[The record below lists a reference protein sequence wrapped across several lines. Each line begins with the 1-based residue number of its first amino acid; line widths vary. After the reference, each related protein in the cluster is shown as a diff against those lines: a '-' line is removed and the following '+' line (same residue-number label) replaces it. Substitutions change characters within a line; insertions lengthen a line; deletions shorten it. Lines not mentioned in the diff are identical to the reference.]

1 MSTFTMTDV
10 VIVVFDLRKCRE
22 SPRQEA
28 GPLCLARTADVYIC
42 YQVRATRGNIMISK
56 TKF

>member
-1 MSTFTMTDV
+1 MNTFTMTDV

-22 SPRQEA
+22 SPGQEA
-28 GPLCLARTADVYIC
+28 GPLRLARAAHVYIC
-42 YQVRATRGNIMISK
+42 YQVRATRGNIMINK